1 MDLIFGTCFV
11 LEPYFHTSLSLALCL
26 LGNFHAFCRLLQ
38 CQMVS
43 DPDQARQGVGPDL
56 GSSYLQRLSADVT
69 SRQRAKLIRNNGHT
83 SQKTLSKIRSEW
95 QTVWIQI
102 RPDILSG
109 LIWIQNVCKK
119 LSADD
124 TSRQIVVKLIINKGL
139 TSTFNAPAQNYA
151 NKHGR
156 SHH

>member
-1 MDLIFGTCFV
+1 MDLIFGSCFIQ
-11 LEPYFHTSLSLALCL
+11 EPYFHTSLSLALCL

-56 GSSYLQRLSADVT
+56 GPSYLQRLSADVT
-69 SRQRAKLIRNNGHT
+69 IRQRANLIRNNGHT
-83 SQKTLSKIRSEW
+83 SRKTLSRIRSEW

-109 LIWIQNVCKK
+109 LIWIQNVCNNYQQTT
-119 LSADD
+119 L
-124 TSRQIVVKLIINKGL
+124 VGNKGH
-139 TSTFNAPAQNYA
+139 TSTFNAPAQNNA
-151 NKHGR
+151 QVTHSR
-156 SHH
+156 ITSPVLLRI